1 MNAILVEMLMKL
13 LGVLVGEL
21 GQMVIAAILKL
32 TSREVADRVGNLAVT
47 HCRILMESAMSGP
60 ARRQAAFE
68 GIVKDCQTLGIEAR
82 DWLIDTAIQAAV
94 GKLKVESLFADE
106 PTPEPEVA

>member
-21 GQMVIAAILKL
+21 GQMVITAILKL
-32 TSREVADRVGNLAVT
+32 TSREVADRVANLAVE
-47 HCRILMESAMSGP
+47 HVRVLMGSALSGP

-68 GIVKDCQTLGIEAR
+68 GIMQNCKELGIEAR
-82 DWLIDTAIQAAV
+82 DWLVDTAIQAAV
-94 GKLKVESLFADE
+94 GKLKVESLFAEE